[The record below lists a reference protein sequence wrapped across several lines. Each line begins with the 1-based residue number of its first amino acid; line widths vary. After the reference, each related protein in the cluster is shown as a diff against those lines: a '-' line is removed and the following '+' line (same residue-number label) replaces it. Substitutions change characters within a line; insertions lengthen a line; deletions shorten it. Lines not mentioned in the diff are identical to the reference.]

1 MENNKLTKTFK
12 KWKERSDKDYIK
24 AICKPC
30 WELKYCP
37 YGVLV
42 EDFKLSDDIS
52 NPYRCRI
59 FGHICP
65 VFKVAEPLTETKEM
79 RNISRII
86 PRPTQ
91 FKVLRRDGYICQNC
105 KQHIDDENINFD
117 HIIPWSKGGSSEE
130 SNLRLLC
137 EKCNKKR
144 GNNFESQYLVFNAQE
159 IINDPHSINVT
170 MINDL
175 LRLFYIAILIN
186 KKNCF
191 DKDIFLRIIETED
204 KKTDLFLYN
213 IISQIWDLFNIE
225 KFFIPIKRKE
235 KILRYRW
242 GLIDS
247 TSHSINETCKK
258 FQVSHSYYVD
268 LEQQLLRQ
276 IGFILIITDEQMSL
290 YLEYCI
296 SNAGLKK
303 AILELIEKNKNK
315 NGT

>member
-1 MENNKLTKTFK
+1 MENNKITKAFE
-12 KWKERSDKDYIK
+12 KWKERSDKNYIK

-42 EDFKLSDDIS
+42 ENFNLCDDIS

-79 RNISRII
+79 RNITRVI
-86 PRPTQ
+86 PRSTQ

-105 KQHIDDENINFD
+105 KQHIDDEHINFD
-117 HIIPWSKGGSSEE
+117 HIIPWSKGGPSEE

-144 GNNFESQYLVFNAQE
+144 GNNFESQYLVSHVQE
-159 IINDPHSINVT
+159 IINDPHSINIE
-170 MINDL
+170 MLKDL

-186 KKNCF
+186 QNNGHFNKDCF
-191 DKDIFLRIIETED
+191 LKIIETKD
-204 KKTDLFLYN
+204 KETDLFLFN
-213 IISQIWDLFNIE
+213 IISQIWALFNDE
-225 KFFIPIKRKE
+225 KFFIQVRKKE
-235 KILRYRW
+235 QILRYRW
-242 GLIDS
+242 GLSDLTI
-247 TSHSINETCKK
+247 HSIDETCKK
-258 FQVSHSYYVD
+258 FNVDYSYYVD

-276 IGFILIITDEQMSL
+276 IGFILIIADNETKL
-290 YLEYCI
+290 YSEECIDNEGLEKI
-296 SNAGLKK
+296 ILK
-303 AILELIEKNKNK
+303 LIDKLKN
-315 NGT
+315 